1 MSAIVADN
9 RQRLWV
15 GTWAGGINVCS
26 LSSPSD
32 IQPLPIDASYQ
43 PLLNFIGALQYDAIN
58 DGIWIGSN
66 DGIYFYDIKT
76 GRIRDPFVGNRN
88 FRGCIGSIIL
98 PEGKL
103 WMGCLEGAVV
113 VNLKKRT
120 TEGFAYKHLKYQLDE
135 PKSGIIDKIAC
146 YCNERQTGRAIP
158 VVQLLSLLVSRLTER
173 LLTGVRNK

>member
-1 MSAIVADN
+1 M
-9 RQRLWV
+9 
-15 GTWAGGINVCS
+15 CS

-76 GRIRDPFVGNRN
+76 GKIRDPFIGNRN

-120 TEGFAYKHLKYQLDE
+120 KEGFAYKHLKYQLDE

-146 YCNERQTGRAIP
+146 YCNERQTGRAIL

-173 LLTGVRNK
+173 PPTGVRNK

>member
-1 MSAIVADN
+1 VPTA
-9 RQRLWV
+9 
-15 GTWAGGINVCS
+15 
-26 LSSPSD
+26 
-32 IQPLPIDASYQ
+32 YQ
-43 PLLNFIGALQYDAIN
+43 PLLNFIGALAYDSLN

-66 DGIYFYDIKT
+66 DGIYFYDLKSSELK
-76 GRIRDPFVGNRN
+76 DPFEGSRN
-88 FRGCIGSIIL
+88 FRGCIGSVITSD
-98 PEGKL
+98 GHL

-146 YCNERQTGRAIP
+146 YCNERQTGRAIL

-173 LLTGVRNK
+173 PPTGVRNK